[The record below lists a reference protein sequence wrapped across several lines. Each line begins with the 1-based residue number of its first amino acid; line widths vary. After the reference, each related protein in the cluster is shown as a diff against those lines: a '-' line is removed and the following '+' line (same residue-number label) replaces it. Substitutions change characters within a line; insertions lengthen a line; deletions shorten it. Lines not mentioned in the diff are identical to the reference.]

1 MNILITG
8 GCGFVGSN
16 LAIYLKKN
24 IKNSKVFSLDNL
36 SRNGSKVNKNR
47 LERNHIKNF
56 NLDINS
62 KKILSL
68 KKFDL
73 IIDCCAEPAI
83 EESIKNPNKVFNT
96 NLVGTFNILKKV
108 QKDKAKII
116 FLSTSRVYSINK
128 LNKIVKKKNIKKKIV
143 SKIKIDHSFSNE
155 SPISLYGFSKL
166 ASEMLIKEY
175 SYMYN
180 IKYIINRL
188 GVISGP
194 WQFGKVDQGFASLWV
209 ERHMNKKKLFYKG
222 YGGHGNQ
229 VRDLIHI
236 DDVCEIILMQI
247 KKINSIYNM
256 SFDIGGGINNSIN
269 LNQLTKKCQ
278 NITNKK
284 IKIFKER
291 NTSIF
296 DIPYFVSNNKKIKK
310 VYKWSPKRNID
321 KIITDI
327 FYWLKKNKRILKGY
341 F

>member
-1 MNILITG
+1 MKFLITG

-16 LAIYLKKN
+16 LAIYLKKK
-24 IKNSKVFSLDNL
+24 IKNSKVFCLDNL
-36 SRNGSKVNKNR
+36 SRNGSKFNKKRINNFR
-47 LERNHIKNF
+47 IKNF

-68 KKFDL
+68 QKFDF

-83 EESIKNPNKVFNT
+83 EESIKNPKKVFNT
-96 NLVGTFNILKKV
+96 NLVGTFNLLNKV
-108 QKDKAKII
+108 QKDKAKLI
-116 FLSTSRVYSINK
+116 FLSSSRVYSINK
-128 LNKIVKKKNIKKKIV
+128 LNKLIKNKNIKNQII
-143 SKIKIDHSFSNE
+143 SNFKIDQSFSNE

-180 IKYIINRL
+180 IKYIINRF

-209 ERHMNKKKLFYKG
+209 GRHINKKKLYYKG

-236 DDVCEIILMQI
+236 DDVCDIILKQI
-247 KKINSIYNM
+247 KKINSIYNN
-256 SFDIGGGINNSIN
+256 SFDIGGGIKNSIS
-269 LNQLTKKCQ
+269 LKQLTKKCQ
-278 NITNKK
+278 FITNNK
-284 IKIFKER
+284 IKIFNDKK
-291 NTSIF
+291 TSKF
-296 DIPYFVSNNKKIKK
+296 DIPYFVSNNKKIYKA
-310 VYKWSPKRNID
+310 YKWRPKKNID
-321 KIITDI
+321 KIIADI
-327 FYWLKKNKRILKGY
+327 FYWLDQNKKILRGH

>member
-47 LERNHIKNF
+47 LKSSLIKNF

-96 NLVGTFNILKKV
+96 NLVGTFNLLKKV

-128 LNKIVKKKNIKKKIV
+128 LNKIVKNKNIKKRIV

-209 ERHMNKKKLFYKG
+209 EKHMNKKKLSYKG

-236 DDVCEIILMQI
+236 DDVCEIIFKQI
-247 KKINSIYNM
+247 KKINSIYNI

-269 LNQLTKKCQ
+269 LKQLTKKCQ
-278 NITNKK
+278 NITNNK

-310 VYKWSPKRNID
+310 VYKWSPKKNID
-321 KIITDI
+321 NIITDI
-327 FYWLKKNKRILKGY
+327 FYWLIKNKKILKGY

>member
-36 SRNGSKVNKNR
+36 SRNGSQVNKNR
-47 LERNHIKNF
+47 LKSNHIKNF

-68 KKFDL
+68 KKFDF

-143 SKIKIDHSFSNE
+143 SKKKIDHSFSNE
-155 SPISLYGFSKL
+155 SPLSLYGFSKL

-236 DDVCEIILMQI
+236 DDVCEIILKQI
-247 KKINSIYNM
+247 KKINLTYNM

-269 LNQLTKKCQ
+269 LKQLTKKCQ
-278 NITNKK
+278 NITNNK

-296 DIPYFVSNNKKIKK
+296 DIPYFVSDNKKIKK
-310 VYKWSPKRNID
+310 VYKWSPKKNID

-327 FYWLKKNKRILKGY
+327 FYWLKKNKKILKGY

>member
-47 LERNHIKNF
+47 LESNHIKNF

-68 KKFDL
+68 KKFDF

-108 QKDKAKII
+108 QKDRAKII

-166 ASEMLIKEY
+166 ASEMLIQEY

-236 DDVCEIILMQI
+236 DDVCEIILKQI

-269 LNQLTKKCQ
+269 LKQLTKKCQ
-278 NITNKK
+278 NITNNK
-284 IKIFKER
+284 IKISKER

-310 VYKWSPKRNID
+310 VYKWSPKKNID

>member
-47 LERNHIKNF
+47 LESNHIKNF

-68 KKFDL
+68 KKFDF

-96 NLVGTFNILKKV
+96 NLIGTFNILKKV

-116 FLSTSRVYSINK
+116 FLSTSRVYSISK
-128 LNKIVKKKNIKKKIV
+128 LNKIAKKKNIKKRIV
-143 SKIKIDHSFSNE
+143 PKIKIDHSFSND

-209 ERHMNKKKLFYKG
+209 ERHMNKKKLSYKG

-236 DDVCEIILMQI
+236 DDVCEIILKQI
-247 KKINSIYNM
+247 KKINSTYNI

-269 LNQLTKKCQ
+269 LKQLTKKCQ
-278 NITNKK
+278 IITNNK
-284 IKIFKER
+284 IKILKER
-291 NTSIF
+291 NTSMF
-296 DIPYFVSNNKKIKK
+296 DIPYFVSKNKKIKK
-310 VYKWSPKRNID
+310 FYKWSPKKNID
-321 KIITDI
+321 KIISDI
-327 FYWLKKNKRILKGY
+327 FYWLKKNRKILKGY